1 MLGSAGLPPA
11 HPRDKSRR
19 YVYFF
24 GRTTLPEEI
33 CRNHP
38 DRPAVARCQKYNYG
52 FCHQCLEDEPQCP
65 DPDIYCKF
73 RPQCIVY
80 FELKENRRNH
90 RQQEE
95 N

>member
-1 MLGSAGLPPA
+1 MIKIIKVSGEKERP
-11 HPRDKSRR
+11 
-19 YVYFF
+19 
-24 GRTTLPEEI
+24 TLSDEY

-38 DRPAVARCQKYNYG
+38 DRAAAANCQKYPYG
-52 FCHQCLEDEPQCP
+52 FCEECLEAEPQCP
-65 DPDIYCKF
+65 DPEIYCKF

-90 RQQEE
+90 RIAQE